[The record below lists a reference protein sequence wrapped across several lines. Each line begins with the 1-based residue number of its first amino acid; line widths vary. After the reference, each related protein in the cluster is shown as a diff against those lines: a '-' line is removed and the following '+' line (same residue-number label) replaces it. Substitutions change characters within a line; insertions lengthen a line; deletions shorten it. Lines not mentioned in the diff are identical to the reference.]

1 MELWDCVTVDMKN
14 ITVRVPEQVYRQ
26 ARIRAAEQGTSVSG
40 LVAQYLR
47 SLVEADAEFERLAAR
62 QREICAGLGRFSA
75 EDRLSRDESHDRAI
89 R

>member
-75 EDRLSRDESHDRAI
+75 GDRLSRDELHDRAI